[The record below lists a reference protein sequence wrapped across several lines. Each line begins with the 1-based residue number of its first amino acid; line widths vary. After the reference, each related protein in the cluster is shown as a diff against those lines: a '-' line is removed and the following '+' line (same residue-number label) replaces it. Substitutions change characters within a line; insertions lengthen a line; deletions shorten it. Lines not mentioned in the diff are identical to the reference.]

1 MLMTHGEPKTL
12 LFFGPSG
19 AGKGTQIKLLS
30 DVLKGQS
37 DREIIYI
44 EMGAL
49 LRKMVEEG
57 TYSGSLTKDIIESAS
72 LMPGFMPVY
81 LTTKQLVNNFT
92 GEEHIVAD
100 GAVRQPDQARGFDDA
115 MKFYKRENYEVVVM
129 QLSPESITK
138 RLLLRGR
145 NDDTEE
151 GIHKRI
157 GWYNEEVEPLL
168 EIFKERGRT
177 IHHID
182 GEPTVE
188 EIHKNILETLK
199 LA

>member
-1 MLMTHGEPKTL
+1 MMSEAKTL

-19 AGKGTQIKLLS
+19 AGKGTQIKLLFE
-30 DVLKGQS
+30 VLKQQS

-49 LRKMVEEG
+49 LREMVEKG
-57 TYSGSLTKDIIESAS
+57 TYSGDIVKKIIEEGGLLS
-72 LMPGFMPVY
+72 GFMPVY
-81 LTTKQLVNNFT
+81 LTTRQLVNNFT
-92 GEEHIVAD
+92 GQEHIVGD
-100 GAVRQPDQARGFDDA
+100 GAVRRPDQARGWDDA
-115 MKFYKRENYEVVVM
+115 MVFYGRENYEVIVM
-129 QLSPESITK
+129 QLSPESITE
-138 RLLLRGR
+138 RLLARGR

-151 GIHKRI
+151 GIQKRI
-157 GWYNEEVEPLL
+157 SWYQSEVEPLL

-177 IHHID
+177 IHYID